1 MPLPVPTPTT
11 PAVTARSFET
21 AVALARAAAADSG
34 GSVLMVFDDLAV
46 QVDPDDSPA
55 TIARNHDDLRA
66 TVVGRLL
73 HRPLL
78 SERAPL
84 LGDVIETIENDHA
97 TRIPRGT
104 AGIIT
109 DIVGGLAGVP
119 ITNLVVR
126 FARRTVDYAH
136 ADLHTLR
143 HLR

>member
-1 MPLPVPTPTT
+1 MTTPTT

-21 AVALARAAAADSG
+21 AVALARGVAADSG
-34 GSVLMVFDDLAV
+34 GSVLMLFDDIAV
-46 QVDPDDSPA
+46 QVDPGDSAA
-55 TIARNHDDLRA
+55 TVARNHDAVRA
-66 TVVGRLL
+66 LVAARLA

-78 SERAPL
+78 TERAPL
-84 LGDVIETIENDHA
+84 LGDVVETVEDDHA
-97 TRIPRGT
+97 TRIARGT

-109 DIVGGLAGVP
+109 DVVGGPGNAP

>member
-1 MPLPVPTPTT
+1 MTTPTT

-21 AVALARAAAADSG
+21 AVALARGVAADSG
-34 GSVLMVFDDLAV
+34 APALMLFDDIAV
-46 QVDPDDSPA
+46 QVDPGDSAA
-55 TIARNHDDLRA
+55 TVTRNHDAVRA
-66 TVVGRLL
+66 IIAARLA

-78 SERAPL
+78 TERAPL
-84 LGDVIETIENDHA
+84 LGDVIETVEDDHA
-97 TRIPRGT
+97 TRIARGT

-109 DIVGGLAGVP
+109 DIVGGLAGAP

-126 FARRTVDYAH
+126 FARRTVDYAN